1 MIGMDNVSWEGWCIF
16 LLLPKGGRSAHR
28 ISNKAEKVDNVI
40 LALTYEVFTLSE
52 LSRIIESMMVLIMVM
67 VILQY
72 NNYNK
77 EETLQW

>member
-1 MIGMDNVSWEGWCIF
+1 MCPERDGAYFYFCQKEGD
-16 LLLPKGGRSAHR
+16 LR
-28 ISNKAEKVDNVI
+28 IELAKAEKVDNAI

-52 LSRIIESMMVLIMVM
+52 LSKIIESMMVLIMVM

-77 EETLQW
+77 EETLQR